1 MRIAV
6 PRETAPRERRV
17 ALVPESCKKL
27 IQSGFEIA
35 IEAGAGEAAGFAD
48 QVYRDAGAK
57 IETDAK
63 TLVSSADILAK
74 VNAPTLGARSASAV
88 ESVLSWKAGTTTLP
102 TAS

>member
-27 IQSGFEIA
+27 IQSGYEVS

-48 QVYRDAGAK
+48 QLYRDAGAT
-57 IETDAK
+57 IEADAR
-63 TLVSSADILAK
+63 TLIASADILAK
-74 VNAPTLGARSASAV
+74 VSAPALGARD
-88 ESVLSWKAGTTTLP
+88 
-102 TAS
+102 